1 MVSRK
6 EQIDTQT
13 FSNDST
19 SKQLG
24 FTYQHLI
31 ALEKCLDAKPNQ
43 SIWIE
48 CKGDVADDVSTVEVK
63 HHISSH
69 NITDNSIDVWK
80 TLKNYVEEKN
90 TAQSFTQLILHT
102 TSTIAGTS
110 IFSQWKELSTI
121 EKRKALL
128 SHKPVAS
135 IKEFH
140 DKLVSCSR
148 EDLDSILERFEIISD
163 QPNVKEKWEELKEH
177 STFTTIPLN
186 LKEQA
191 LQVLLGYIVKQ
202 AIDNPNMWKV
212 DINDFRRDIRH
223 AISKFVGSSIPFYYV
238 SETDIPSEPSKEELI
253 FVNKMKEIKLK
264 QKNLEIA
271 VSDYFRAQ
279 KSQVTMLF
287 TSPILA
293 GNLDR
298 YDCNLKRDLDN
309 EKLSRSDGLDEK
321 DIDTEKADGES
332 RSLYFECIRKPV
344 TKIVGVKDVGEYY
357 KAGRIHHIVD
367 EGNFE
372 WKYKEGDV

>member
-6 EQIDTQT
+6 EQVSTQT

-19 SKQLG
+19 RKQLG

-90 TAQSFTQLILHT
+90 TAQSFAQLILHT
-102 TSTIAGTS
+102 TSTVADTS

-121 EKRKALL
+121 KKRKALL
-128 SHKPVAS
+128 NHNPAPS
-135 IKEFH
+135 IEEFH
-140 DKLVSCSR
+140 DKLVSCPR
-148 EDLDSILERFEIISD
+148 KDLDSILKRFEIISD

-177 STFTTIPLN
+177 STFTIVPLD
-186 LKEQA
+186 LKEPA
-191 LQVLLGYIVKQ
+191 LQELVGYIINQ
-202 AIDNPNMWKV
+202 AIDDPNMWKV
-212 DINDFRRDIRH
+212 DINDFQRDIRH
-223 AISKFVGSSIPFYYV
+223 AISKFVGDSVPFYYV
-238 SETDIPSEPSKEELI
+238 PEADVSSESSKDELI

-264 QKNLEIA
+264 QKNLETA

-279 KSQVTMLF
+279 KSQVAMLL

-293 GNLDR
+293 GNLER

-309 EKLSRSDGLDEK
+309 EKLSKSDNLDEK
-321 DIDTEKADGES
+321 DIDTENADRKS
-332 RSLYFECIRKPV
+332 RELYFECIRKPV
-344 TKIVGVKDVGEYY
+344 TSIVGIKDVEKYY
-357 KAGRIHHIVD
+357 KDGRIHHIVD
-367 EGNFE
+367 EGSFE